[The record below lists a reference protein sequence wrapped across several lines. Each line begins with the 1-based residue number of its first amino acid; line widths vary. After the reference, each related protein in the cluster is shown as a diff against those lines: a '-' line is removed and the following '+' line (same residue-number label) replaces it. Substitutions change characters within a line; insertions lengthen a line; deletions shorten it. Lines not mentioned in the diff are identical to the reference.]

1 VVFFAG
7 ILNKRLN
14 AKGCLAALGSGF
26 ILGLFRLAID
36 TPVKLVPGF
45 QYPQGSFL
53 WIMNNI
59 FFQYYSLFIFIVS
72 IGVMYAVSY
81 LTEKPDYEKI
91 AGLTFG
97 TVTEE
102 HKEATRSTWNKWD
115 VVASVIVCLFIVA
128 IYIYFSGIFQK

>member
-59 FFQYYSLFIFIVS
+59 FFNITVCSSSLS
-72 IGVMYAVSY
+72 
-81 LTEKPDYEKI
+81 P
-91 AGLTFG
+91 
-97 TVTEE
+97 
-102 HKEATRSTWNKWD
+102 
-115 VVASVIVCLFIVA
+115 
-128 IYIYFSGIFQK
+128 SG